1 MILNKNLKKLWRHDM
16 GKEQKDGEHTESK
29 EQIGRLKANHINNY
43 IKYKGPCTVKWQ
55 RLPD

>member
-1 MILNKNLKKLWRHDM
+1 M